1 MRDETLQVQHQ
12 HHDDVLDVE
21 NRLPVNDEGNF
32 VKSEAAAVA
41 VESEQADLTRIV
53 AGNDEKM
60 STQKMK
66 KFAPVMGLMIVFVLV
81 IVVVL
86 VVDHRDD
93 HANAHAATGEAP
105 MATAVPQ
112 VAGGDVQMQSAEID
126 STSTTLTRSQTSETN
141 IPLSWGGTSETNMPI
156 SVTSETGTPLFQLGS
171 SSPSPHPTLSSV
183 PSSSPSELS
192 TASPTSSPVTDA
204 PTSAP
209 FLPLTYGQELSW
221 NYNDLGIE
229 VSTGISVKVI
239 AQTGSCVM
247 YGDGNVSTHRYHSQM
262 DGAGII
268 TLPNGGYV
276 YVSNSEL
283 EDGDGGRSC

>member
-1 MRDETLQVQHQ
+1 MRDETLQVVQHQ
-12 HHDDVLDVE
+12 HHDNELDVE
-21 NRLPVNDEGNF
+21 NRLPVNDDGNF
-32 VKSEAAAVA
+32 VKSDTADVT
-41 VESEQADLTRIV
+41 VESGQANLIPIAIV
-53 AGNDEKM
+53 AGNDDK
-60 STQKMK
+60 TTIPKMK
-66 KFAPVMGLMIVFVLV
+66 KFAPIMGLMIVCVLV

-86 VVDHRDD
+86 VVDLRDD
-93 HANAHAATGEAP
+93 HANAHAAKGEAP

-112 VAGGDVQMQSAEID
+112 VAGGDVQTQTTADID
-126 STSTTLTRSQTSETN
+126 STSTTLIRSQTSETN
-141 IPLSWGGTSETNMPI
+141 IPLSVT
-156 SVTSETGTPLFQLGS
+156 TSETGTPLFQLGS

-283 EDGDGGRSC
+283 EDGDGGGSCCC

>member
-1 MRDETLQVQHQ
+1 MRDETFQVVQHQ
-12 HHDDVLDVE
+12 HHDDELDVE
-21 NRLPVNDEGNF
+21 NRLPVNDDDDGNF
-32 VKSEAAAVA
+32 VKSDTAEVT
-41 VESEQADLTRIV
+41 VESGQANLNRIV
-53 AGNDEKM
+53 AANDEKM
-60 STQKMK
+60 STPKMK
-66 KFAPVMGLMIVFVLV
+66 KLAPIMGLMIVCVLV

-86 VVDHRDD
+86 VVDLRDD
-93 HANAHAATGEAP
+93 HANAHAAKGEAP

-112 VAGGDVQMQSAEID
+112 VAGGDVQTQTTADID
-126 STSTTLTRSQTSETN
+126 STSTTLIRSQTSETN
-141 IPLSWGGTSETNMPI
+141 IPLSVT
-156 SVTSETGTPLFQLGS
+156 TSETGTPLFQLGS

-283 EDGDGGRSC
+283 EDGDGGRSCCC